1 MFSLGSTNA
10 QVTINPKE
18 NKVIKENIW
27 VVSKIGFKN
36 MIWWLILRET
46 FYFTSRIRKKK
57 YYVKD
62 VYESNKK

>member
-18 NKVIKENIW
+18 NKVIQENIW

-57 YYVKD
+57 NYVKD

>member
-18 NKVIKENIW
+18 NKVIQENIW

-57 YYVKD
+57 IM
-62 VYESNKK
+62 

>member
-18 NKVIKENIW
+18 NKVIQENIW

-46 FYFTSRIRKKK
+46 FYFTSRIREKK
-57 YYVKD
+57 YVKD